1 MKRNFRFSPL
11 VAVSLDHSALV
22 EERTVVLVMLLR
34 VVGVDGVRHI
44 GRHQEG
50 VPDGHLKS

>member
-1 MKRNFRFSPL
+1 MFSPL
-11 VAVSLDHSALV
+11 VAVGFDHGALV
-22 EERTVVLVMLLR
+22 EQRAVVLVMLLR